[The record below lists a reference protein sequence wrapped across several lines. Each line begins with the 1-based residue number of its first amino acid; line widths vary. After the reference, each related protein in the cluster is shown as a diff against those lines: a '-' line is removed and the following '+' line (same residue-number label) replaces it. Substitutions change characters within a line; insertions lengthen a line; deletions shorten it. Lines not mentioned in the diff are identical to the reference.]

1 MSSVS
6 PRYNGSP
13 ETSLLNHHNSIRC
26 VPKYALSHLCVYS
39 CGFYIFNSKN
49 RMASPDLSD
58 FLAADVCWYEHQADV
73 CMVFSVGPVVFE
85 NTVRLGSG
93 RRTRSSAS
101 VHTPASHPRPSSYSL
116 LSSQSLCQTHIT
128 NIQENYT
135 LFLVF
140 NYSFTLQPL

>member
-1 MSSVS
+1 MCLVS
-6 PRYNGSP
+6 HPG
-13 ETSLLNHHNSIRC
+13 TMGHLKLLNLTITTVSGVSRNTLYHTC
-26 VPKYALSHLCVYS
+26 VCS
-39 CGFYIFNSKN
+39 CDFYIFNSKN

-73 CMVFSVGPVVFE
+73 LVVFE

-101 VHTPASHPRPSSYSL
+101 AHTPASHPRPSSYSL

-128 NIQENYT
+128 ENYT
-135 LFLVF
+135 LFLVYTTAF
-140 NYSFTLQPL
+140 VNYLLVF

>member
-1 MSSVS
+1 MCIVS
-6 PRYNGSP
+6 HPGTKGSP

-39 CGFYIFNSKN
+39 CDFYIFNSKN
-49 RMASPDLSD
+49 RMASPDLSE
-58 FLAADVCWYEHQADV
+58 FLAPDV

-93 RRTRSSAS
+93 RRTRSSES

-116 LSSQSLCQTHIT
+116 LSSRSLCQTHIT
-128 NIQENYT
+128 NS
-135 LFLVF
+135 L
-140 NYSFTLQPL
+140 